1 MIGFTLFH
9 VLRRMKLVPL
19 LTKNRVSKQIYHFLN
34 ICLSISFLYFS
45 IFPTQLSCHFN
56 LKLIV
61 CLVSCKV
68 VECATQ
74 GALIDLAAV
83 YGGSLE
89 MKWNLNRYFC
99 FNLKAGQLSKHQ
111 YYNFYSTSFVEKM
124 VVISTKVVQWP
135 TLMSSLP
142 ACR

>member
-1 MIGFTLFH
+1 MYDWFHFVSCTQENEVGPFVDKKPGFQANLTFF
-9 VLRRMKLVPL
+9 KLLPV
-19 LTKNRVSKQIYHFLN
+19 
-34 ICLSISFLYFS
+34 SFLYFS

-56 LKLIV
+56 LKLVV

-89 MKWNLNRYFC
+89 MKWNLNCYFC

-124 VVISTKVVQWP
+124 VVISTKVVWP
-135 TLMSSLP
+135 TLMSSLA